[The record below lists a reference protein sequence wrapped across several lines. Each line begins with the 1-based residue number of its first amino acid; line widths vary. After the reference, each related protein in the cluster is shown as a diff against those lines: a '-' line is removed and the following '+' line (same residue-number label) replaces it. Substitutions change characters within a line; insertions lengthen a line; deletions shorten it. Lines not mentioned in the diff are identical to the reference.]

1 MDLSLVIDE
10 LAAHAR
16 IVADRT
22 RRALIGL
29 TGPPGSGKTRLVEDL
44 VDHLRS
50 TAPEVVVAHV
60 PMDGFHLADV
70 SLDRLGIRHRK
81 GAPET
86 FDVHGYAALLSRLR
100 SSEATVYAPGFERV
114 LEQPVAASIAVSPD
128 ARLVL
133 TEGNYLLLDDPDW
146 QRVRAELDEV
156 WYVDTDDAERRT
168 RLRARHEQF
177 GKSPAEARAWVE
189 EVDEPNAL
197 LVASTRHRADRIV
210 GMGG

>member
-16 IVADRT
+16 TVADRT
-22 RRALIGL
+22 RRALIGV

-100 SSEATVYAPGFERV
+100 SAEATVYAPGFERV

-128 ARLVL
+128 VRLVL